1 MSRGKPVVVRLVLDV
16 LKPNTLPVEMLAEN
30 LLQATGVERI
40 QIDILE
46 RDIATETTRITL
58 EGMNLDREEIKKLL
72 EESSCSLRS
81 VDGITVEKTGSRGA
95 WGQ

>member
-1 MSRGKPVVVRLVLDV
+1 MSQSKPVVVRLVLDV
-16 LKPNTLPVEMLAEN
+16 LKPNTLPAELLAEN

-58 EGMNLDREEIKKLL
+58 EGLNLDREEIKKLL

-81 VDGITVEKTGSRGA
+81 IDGITVEKRRSRRA
-95 WGQ
+95 WS